1 MYLCRFPDMIL
12 FWSYCTFIVG
22 LISAS
27 EYGGDFSGNG
37 LSGVDPGASA
47 GTMGSKPASAMAIGT
62 GKEM

>member
-1 MYLCRFPDMIL
+1 MIL

-47 GTMGSKPASAMAIGT
+47 GTMGTKPASAMAIGT
-62 GKEM
+62 GKK